1 MKRRTPVAW
10 LACLGVAMAAMQAA
24 GEEVLFADSMRRVDV
39 TLTRDGVAVDSAVST
54 DGDGSLKIEATKAR
68 TVRLFEI
75 DDPDVEQARLV
86 YRARVRTRDV
96 DGKVFLEMWC
106 RVPGKGEYFARG
118 LHDPMSGTTDWVTQ
132 ETEFLLQ
139 AGQNPDLIK
148 LNVVVE
154 GKGTVW
160 VDEVQLL
167 KTPLP

>member
-1 MKRRTPVAW
+1 MQLKTPIAR
-10 LACLGVAMAAMQAA
+10 LACLCVTLAAMPAA

-39 TLTRDGVAVDSAVST
+39 ILTRDDVAADSAVST

-106 RVPGKGEYFARG
+106 RIPAAVRPRQQLKPAARLLRRERAALPAQIATQGLRHVLARFAKQHG
-118 LHDPMSGTTDWVTQ
+118 SDG
-132 ETEFLLQ
+132 
-139 AGQNPDLIK
+139 
-148 LNVVVE
+148 
-154 GKGTVW
+154 
-160 VDEVQLL
+160 
-167 KTPLP
+167 